1 MAYDEPKN
9 PDPAEWKGNLDTLKG
24 IAAFARD
31 RAKRASVGVTSSWI
45 SMQLLQ
51 LEHRILACDE
61 ALTGLI
67 GRKVLDV
74 IFDQARLAYEIS
86 QERNAAQEKLA
97 LYQRAHKLIRVR
109 AQWIAQETNERDSLN
124 AATIIEHIIEATEGD
139 EGAIA
144 SIRVLGI
151 EWPDA

>member
-1 MAYDEPKN
+1 MAYDAPKN
-9 PDPAEWKGNLDTLKG
+9 PDPVEWKGNLDTLKG

-31 RAKRASVGVTSSWI
+31 RAKRAECGVASGWI

-74 IFDQARLAYEIS
+74 IFDQARIAYEIS
-86 QERNAAQEKLA
+86 QERNAAREQLA
-97 LYQRAHKLIRVR
+97 VHGRAFKLILERVQR
-109 AQWIAQETNERDSLN
+109 LAEETNERDSLN
-124 AATIIEHIIEATEGD
+124 TAVIIEHIIEATDGD

-151 EWPDA
+151 EWPES